1 MKKFVID
8 DSLGYIISITNAV
21 MRGKFN
27 RTIAGHG
34 LNTSAEQW
42 GVLNVIKSFPG
53 LTQKELA
60 AKLYK
65 DKTNLTRMIDVLERD
80 GYLMRKGEAKDRRIF
95 RIFIT
100 GSGEELI
107 NKIIPIAESVN
118 RESSIRL
125 SKEELCQLKLLLNK
139 IQDSALK
146 GGKNDGL

>member
-8 DSLGYIISITNAV
+8 DSLGYIISITNAA

-27 RTIAGHG
+27 RTISAKG
-34 LNTSAEQW
+34 LNVTSEQW
-42 GVLNVIKSFPG
+42 GVLNIIKSFPG

-80 GYLMRKGEAKDRRIF
+80 GCLERKEDKKDRRIF

-118 RESSIRL
+118 RESSIGL
-125 SKEELCQLKLLLNK
+125 NNEELSQLKSLLK
-139 IQDSALK
+139 KVQDGARK
-146 GGKNDGL
+146 GGKSDRL

>member
-8 DSLGYIISITNAV
+8 DSLGYKISITNAA

-27 RTIAGHG
+27 RTISAQG
-34 LNTSAEQW
+34 LNVSSEQW
-42 GVLNVIKSFPG
+42 GVMNIIKTFPG

-80 GYLMRKGEAKDRRIF
+80 GYLERKEDKKDRRIF

-118 RESSIRL
+118 RQSSSGL
-125 SKEELCQLKLLLNK
+125 SNEELSQLKSLLK
-139 IQDSALK
+139 KVQDGARK
-146 GGKNDGL
+146 GGKSDGL